1 MNDDDL
7 VAMKKKVQRL
17 VYIAAGGKIKRG
29 GARATTTPICA
40 TIGLDSLGYL
50 NLLEG
55 LERTFGVAIDLDHEE
70 DHSFLHTIDN
80 IVRYVV
86 DAAGRGG
93 VIDRMDANRRWSS
106 RRAARE
112 HVESLMAEL
121 PAPAGLAVVEHLFGV
136 LPLVAAFFAPRPAI
150 AELASGLKLGA
161 LGLFTPTP
169 EPGWAA
175 ATVEAEARRRGV
187 CS

>member
-17 VYIAAGGKIKRG
+17 VYIAAGGKISEAELSHYDTDLR
-29 GARATTTPICA
+29 

-55 LERTFGVAIDLDHEE
+55 LERTFGVAIDLDQEE

-86 DAAGRGG
+86 AQRGEAA
-93 VIDRMDANRRWSS
+93 
-106 RRAARE
+106 
-112 HVESLMAEL
+112 
-121 PAPAGLAVVEHLFGV
+121 
-136 LPLVAAFFAPRPAI
+136 
-150 AELASGLKLGA
+150 
-161 LGLFTPTP
+161 
-169 EPGWAA
+169 
-175 ATVEAEARRRGV
+175 
-187 CS
+187 